1 MNVERLETDI
11 SLPIVPNHG
20 LGGMELG
27 RNIGEYQLILNGK
40 AVYLFTRCHS
50 EDYRLDGF
58 NAWYTFR
65 EFCMQIGV
73 DVRTGKIFQIRAT
86 RGYLGSLFG
95 KIQIGMKAQE
105 AFELV
110 PALYYDEMDEAIYC
124 RGQEGVALEFAPE
137 ETDPL
142 VDQVPSLTIEA
153 ISVFSPALHWFCGW

>member
-1 MNVERLETDI
+1 MERLEIDI

-27 RNIGEYQLILNGK
+27 KNIGEYQLILNGK
-40 AVYLFTRCHS
+40 AVYFFTRCHS

-58 NAWYTFR
+58 NAWYTLR
-65 EFCMQIGV
+65 GFCMQVGV
-73 DVRTGKIFQIRAT
+73 DVGTGKIFQIRAT

-95 KIQIGMKAQE
+95 KIHIGMKAQE

-110 PALYYDEMDEAIYC
+110 PALYYDEMDEAIYY
-124 RGQEGVALEFAPE
+124 RSYEEGVALEFAPE

-142 VDQVPSLTIEA
+142 LDQVPSLTIEA
-153 ISVFSPALHWFCGW
+153 ISVFAPALHPFSGW